1 MMWADYVKEREG
13 KETIE
18 DPGKGFIVYKIKDQ
32 FCHICELYVAPHCRK
47 EGVGT
52 QLADAVTKIAKD
64 AGCKVLFAEVI
75 PSLNGAN
82 ESMLAQLAYGF
93 KITAAHTDC
102 ILMQKEI

>member
-18 DPGKGFIVYKIKDQ
+18 DPGQGFIVYKIQ
-32 FCHICELYVAPHCRK
+32 NQVCHICELYVAPHCRK
-47 EGVGT
+47 EKIGSR
-52 QLADAVTKIAKD
+52 LADAVTKIAKE
-64 AGCKVLFAEVI
+64 AGCKVLFANVV

-93 KITAAHTDC
+93 KITAAHEDC
-102 ILMQKEI
+102 IFMHKEI